1 MDRTTTLS
9 DRVVDVAPTALL
21 AAVVLVAFDVS
32 QGTPTTPTA
41 LLASFAVNLVVVF
54 VGILVFEALW
64 DRFVRG
70 D

>member
-1 MDRTTTLS
+1 VDASALPDRA
-9 DRVVDVAPTALL
+9 VDTAPTAVL
-21 AAVVLVAFDVS
+21 AAVVLVAFDIS
-32 QGTPTTPTA
+32 RGTPTTPTA
-41 LLASFAVNLVVVF
+41 LLASFAVNLLIVF